1 MILNRTGAEFIY
13 EDVTYHIGD
22 RVLANGESAYE
33 GLFGTI
39 SEIRDGYDKETDND
53 KPDIHC
59 IFMPPV
65 LPKDISALES
75 RFSSLYG
82 QPKALDDITLDEV
95 IMAPEMIRIIPLASC
110 QTVQVYLVREQWV
123 LDGDSGE
130 AVYPVLD
137 SDHARL
143 QFTELINTDKEEGC
157 MSHWTGRVD
166 IEQESTDTCYEC
178 WLHDEF
184 CENHYKVTIE
194 THTLQLSG
202 DNFVSLGKAYI
213 DNKLREHFAEQIEDW
228 EEISDLSQ
236 EQLTQM
242 IAQPSVPERIR
253 KQLQENGYL
262 EESYWES
269 VSEASFAIV
278 NAFVKQIGTGGAK

>member
-1 MILNRTGAEFIY
+1 MILNRIGAEFTY

-39 SEIRDGYDKETDND
+39 TEIRDGSDKETDND
-53 KPDIHC
+53 TPDIYC
-59 IFMPPV
+59 AFMTPV

-75 RFSSLYG
+75 RFSALYG
-82 QPKALDDITLDEV
+82 HPKTLDDITLDEV
-95 IMAPEMIRIIPLASC
+95 IMAPEMIRVIPVASC
-110 QTVQVYLVREQWV
+110 HTMQIYLVREQWA

-130 AVYPVLD
+130 SVYPALD
-137 SDHARL
+137 PDHAKL
-143 QFTELINTDKEEGC
+143 QFTELINADKEEGC
-157 MSHWTGRVD
+157 MSHWTDRGD
-166 IEQESTDTCYEC
+166 MEEESTGTSYEC

-194 THTLQLSG
+194 THTLQLSA
-202 DNFVSLGKAYI
+202 DNFASFGKAYI
-213 DNKLREHFAEQIEDW
+213 DSRLRAHFAEQIEDW

-236 EQLTQM
+236 EQLAQM

-269 VSEASFAIV
+269 VSEAAFAIV
-278 NAFVKQIGTGGAK
+278 NAFLKQISAGGAK